1 MTDTTHS
8 EDWTAGYAS
17 DVPYTTQFY
26 REQSPAWINLVC
38 LINGVE
44 PVALHQPFAY
54 FELGSGRGLTAQV
67 LAAGNPSGQFY
78 AADFNPAHVA
88 EATRLAADAQLNNL
102 TLLENSFAELAA
114 GEIVL
119 PQFDFI
125 TMHGVYTWVNEENR
139 RHIVRFVERYLKPGG
154 LLYVSYN
161 AMPGWSA
168 ALPLQRLVIEYAGL
182 FPNRTDLQM
191 VGANNLIEMLGEVDA
206 AYLTQNPALAGRI
219 EGMRTAAP
227 SYMVHEY
234 MHRHWQPLYHADVA
248 GDLAAAKLS
257 YAGSADLPFAYPALY
272 LTPERQALLD
282 QIGSQAV
289 RETLVDYFFNT
300 SFRKD
305 VFVRGR
311 CRLSAARQA
320 QLLGTVGVAMM
331 VPRAS
336 ARPEIQMKFGT
347 FDGDPAT
354 YSAVL
359 DALAAGPRT
368 LDELIVLP
376 ALAHLDL
383 QGLAQIAVLLC
394 ASNQASLY
402 FSGPAD
408 ADASAHAAH
417 RLNRTLAGRSADGG
431 DYPVLCAPL
440 LQGGIKVTLHERLF
454 YLGLLEPGAT
464 PHADALA
471 RFAWQTLAPLRRK
484 SLRAG
489 APADAQLDNLV
500 EIKKIAATFIAETLP
515 VWQALHIV

>member
-1 MTDTTHS
+1 MS
-8 EDWTAGYAS
+8 NDWTAGYAS
-17 DVPYTTQFY
+17 DMPYTTQYY
-26 REQSPAWINLVC
+26 REQSPAWMNLVC

-44 PVALHQPFAY
+44 PVALQQPFTY

-67 LAAGNPSGQFY
+67 LAAGNPAGQFY

-88 EATRLAADAQLNNL
+88 EAARLAADAQLDNL

-114 GEIVL
+114 GEVVL

-125 TMHGVYTWVNEENR
+125 TMHGVYTWVNQENR

-161 AMPGWSA
+161 AMPGWSP
-168 ALPLQRLVIEYAGL
+168 ALPLQRLVVEYAGL
-182 FPNRTDLQM
+182 FPNRPDLQM
-191 VGANNLIEMLGEVDA
+191 LGANNLVEMLGEVDA

-311 CRLSAARQA
+311 CRLGAARQL
-320 QLLGTVGVAMM
+320 QLLATVGVALM

-336 ARPEIQMKFGT
+336 ARSEIQMKFGT

-383 QGLAQIAVLLC
+383 PGLAQIAVLLC

-402 FSGPAD
+402 FSGTAEVPA
-408 ADASAHAAH
+408 APHAAH
-417 RLNRTLAGRSADGG
+417 RLNRTLAGRSGVG
-431 DYPVLCAPL
+431 EEYPALCAPL
-440 LQGGIKVTLHERLF
+440 LQGGVKVTLHERL
-454 YLGLLEPGAT
+454 PAT
-464 PHADALA
+464 SS
-471 RFAWQTLAPLRRK
+471 APLLPSMPARH
-484 SLRAG
+484 RAIARP
-489 APADAQLDNLV
+489 AP
-500 EIKKIAATFIAETLP
+500 
-515 VWQALHIV
+515 